1 MFGLT
6 WVGRLYK
13 HFRRLLLLDGILPS
27 AKFTLRPPSLAL
39 SYSQR
44 YCAAVEQWL
53 RAKLCVVEHRSPP
66 IFCRATIRLGIGP
79 HSSFDLL
86 VLPALYDL
94 EMHVVG
100 LLLSAEAGRFEK

>member
-1 MFGLT
+1 M
-6 WVGRLYK
+6 K
-13 HFRRLLLLDGILPS
+13 
-27 AKFTLRPPSLAL
+27 KLRHCHPI
-39 SYSQR
+39 YSQR

-53 RAKLCVVEHRSPP
+53 RVRLRAKLCVVEHRAPP

-86 VLPALYDL
+86 VLPALYVF